1 MVARCDRMH
10 GVTVPLVLVA
20 HGSRDDAAHA
30 CVEEIADAVRA
41 ALPGVDVRLGYVD
54 VRGPKVADAVAG
66 LDGAVVVPAFLASG
80 YHVRTDLPAQL
91 ADCMAPP
98 ERFPVTPA
106 IGPDLMLARAARA
119 RLAEAGWQYGD
130 AVVLAAAGSSDAAA
144 LAEVRAAG
152 RMLAAEVGRRV
163 RVGFVATATPAGGRG
178 RRRPARGRRAADHD
192 RVVAARAR
200 DLPHPPGRGRS
211 GRRGRPTGRPPGR
224 RRHGRRP
231 LPRRTHRLTRESV
244 RPAGRVGT
252 SESTSVRAEVRASR
266 YKLAREC
273 DIRGRWAGGPERHIR
288 YRGDEAGGLCRN
300 PSR

>member
-1 MVARCDRMH
+1 VVARCGRMH
-10 GVTVPLVLVA
+10 GVTEPLVLVA

-30 CVEEIADAVRA
+30 CVEEIVDAVRA

-66 LDGAVVVPAFLASG
+66 LDAAVVVPAFLASG

-91 ADCMAPP
+91 ADCMAEP

-106 IGPDLMLARAARA
+106 IGPDLLLARAARA

-163 RVGFVATATPAGGRG
+163 RVGFVATASPRVDAVVAGL
-178 RRRPARGRRAADHD
+178 RAAGERRITVASWLLAPGIFHTRLAEAGAD
-192 RVVAARAR
+192 VVAPPLGA
-200 DLPHPPGRGRS
+200 HPDVVA
-211 GRRGRPTGRPPGR
+211 T
-224 RRHGRRP
+224 
-231 LPRRTHRLTRESV
+231 V
-244 RPAGRVGT
+244 VA
-252 SESTSVRAEVRASR
+252 
-266 YKLAREC
+266 
-273 DIRGRWAGGPERHIR
+273 R
-288 YRGDEAGGLCRN
+288 YRTAPHRTA
-300 PSR
+300 